1 MSTRVGTKGQVVI
14 EKPIRDELGVEPGW
28 IAVQRIVGG
37 DRVEV
42 RFYPA
47 EHDRSLR
54 GALAGQI
61 ERSIPPDRFDQARQD
76 AWAAVA
82 KRRMTGEQ

>member
-28 IAVQRIVGG
+28 IACQRIVGG

-54 GALAGQI
+54 GALAQEI
-61 ERSIPPDRFDQARQD
+61 ERSIPPEGFDQARRD

-82 KRRMTGEQ
+82 KRRMTGEP

>member
-1 MSTRVGTKGQVVI
+1 MSTIVGTKGQVVI

-54 GALAGQI
+54 GALAEHL
-61 ERSIPPDRFDQARQD
+61 ERSIPPDRFDDARRET
-76 AWAAVA
+76 WSAVA
-82 KRRMTGEQ
+82 ERRMTEEQ